1 MIAEEEAK
9 EEAAR
14 KAIEEEKAKKRQ
26 KAKDKVIRSA
36 VMVRKYYLHL
46 DTRCIHKYN
55 STAIFIFAC
64 VRSLFSK

>member
-26 KAKDKVIRSA
+26 KAKDKVMRSA
-36 VMVRKYYLHL
+36 VMAGKYFFHL
-46 DTRCIHKYN
+46 DACCIY
-55 STAIFIFAC
+55 
-64 VRSLFSK
+64 L